1 MLMILYFSLTNLD
14 NARNL
19 KWLLSCFE
27 QMSGMRINFHKCDLV
42 PINISIEESQVYAQ
56 SLSCKLGCFP
66 VKYLGGPLHY
76 RRLRKEDLQPVID
89 KIIKKAGGWRGKLLS
104 YKAKII
110 LIRSVLA
117 SIPNYL
123 MSVTKFPKWAISL
136 INSQMAHCL
145 WDDYEGNHKYHL
157 ANWGMVAQKIE
168 YGGLGIPN
176 LAEMN
181 LCLLASWIRRYQ
193 MDGNKLWKQI
203 IDHKYRTDA
212 PNIFS
217 CPVQGLSP
225 FWKGVMWAA
234 RAAKMGYQWKV
245 GNGRKIKF

>member
-1 MLMILYFSLTNLD
+1 
-14 NARNL
+14 
-19 KWLLSCFE
+19 
-27 QMSGMRINFHKCDLV
+27 
-42 PINISIEESQVYAQ
+42 
-56 SLSCKLGCFP
+56 
-66 VKYLGGPLHY
+66 
-76 RRLRKEDLQPVID
+76 
-89 KIIKKAGGWRGKLLS
+89 
-104 YKAKII
+104 
-110 LIRSVLA
+110 
-117 SIPNYL
+117 
-123 MSVTKFPKWAISL
+123 MSVIKFPKWAISL

-181 LCLLASWIRRYQ
+181 LCLLASWVRRYQ
-193 MDGNKLWKQI
+193 MDGHKLWKQI

-217 CPVQGLSP
+217 CPEQGLSP

-245 GNGRKIKF
+245 GNGRKIKFWEDHWFGHCSLAIL